1 MLVANGITPSLVSV
15 CQSTTI
21 PAPYVEACTNNKD
34 YITKYTTLQEMK
46 TLMEET
52 TRMTAINSA
61 YESAIQTASLVAEN
75 TSTSVAN
82 QVKKAS
88 IEATKTSLG
97 TLYNGVD
104 MLDNGINELS
114 TGITKYN
121 DEGIKVLSDIVDN
134 KVKPTSARVKKL
146 VNLGNEYQLTNKN
159 NTDETKFVLVI
170 DSKEKKV
177 EEKTNTNKETKTSFI
192 DKIKNLF
199 K

>member
-1 MLVANGITPSLVSV
+1 
-15 CQSTTI
+15 
-21 PAPYVEACTNNKD
+21 
-34 YITKYTTLQEMK
+34 MK

-104 MLDNGINELS
+104 ELNNGIQDLS
-114 TGITKYN
+114 QGISKYN
-121 DEGIKVLSDIVDN
+121 TEGIKQI
-134 KVKPTSARVKKL
+134 SALVNGNLKSMSYRVKEL
-146 VNLGNEYQLTNKN
+146 SNLADNYQTFAGSSEKSTTRFILT
-159 NTDETKFVLVI
+159 TDAL
-170 DSKEKKV
+170 
-177 EEKTNTNKETKTSFI
+177 KTSTSSQSVKETKTTTLWDRI
-192 DKIKNLF
+192 VNLF